1 MKNKDHLLI
10 ASAIGAFLAGVLLY
24 FIGL

>member
-10 ASAIGAFLAGVLLY
+10 AAAIGAFLAGVILY